1 MLTRVEFGIA
11 FTELFEKWRYKV
23 FYGGRGAAKSWH
35 FAIALVLLASKK
47 KLRILCAREYQSS
60 IQESVHKLLVETIAR
75 LNLSHNFIIREK
87 KIYCK
92 NGSEF
97 LFHGLA
103 HDVSKIKSLENIDIC
118 WVEEAHCVC
127 KKSWDTLIPTI
138 RKENSEIWISFNPD
152 LEENE
157 TYQRFILKKNKNSL
171 VKKVS
176 YRDNIWFPD
185 VLKLELEACRKND
198 FESYLNI
205 WEGECKTT
213 SNAQIFKDKYEIK
226 AFESPSDATYYHGV
240 DWGFAKDPS
249 VLIRAFIQ
257 ENTLYIDKEA
267 YAYGVELDK
276 LEELFDIIP
285 SSRRCP
291 IKADSSRPETI
302 HFMQKR
308 GFNISAAKKWGGS
321 VFDGIAILKSFEKII
336 IHPTCVQTIEEAR
349 LYKYKEDKNTNKI
362 LPIIEDKHNHCFD
375 ALRYAL
381 DDFIKGRKPMNFKR

>member
-1 MLTRVEFGIA
+1 MHTRVEFSLS
-11 FTELFEKWRYKV
+11 FTPLFEKWRYKV

-35 FAIALVLLASKK
+35 FAIALILLASKK

-60 IQESVHKLLVETIAR
+60 IQESVHKLLVETIDR
-75 LNLSHNFIIREK
+75 LSLRNYFIIREK

-118 WVEEAHCVC
+118 WVEEAHSVS

-138 RKENSEIWISFNPD
+138 RKEHSEIWISFNPD

-157 TYQRFILKKNKNSL
+157 TYQRFIISKNENAL

-176 YRDNIWFPD
+176 FRDNIWFPE
-185 VLKLELEACRKND
+185 VLRLELEACKKRD

-205 WEGECKTT
+205 WEGECKHA
-213 SNAQIFKDKYEIK
+213 SNAQIFKDRYDIIP
-226 AFESPSDATYYHGV
+226 FESPNNTIFYHGA
-240 DWGFAKDPS
+240 DWGFANDPT

-257 ENTLYIDKEA
+257 DNCLYIDKEA
-267 YAYGVELDK
+267 YGYGVELDK
-276 LEELFDIIP
+276 LADLFDKIQ
-285 SSRRCP
+285 SSRQAI

-308 GFNISAAKKWGGS
+308 GFNVKAAKKWSGS
-321 VFDGIAILKSFEKII
+321 VEDGISILKSFNKII
-336 IHPTCVQTIEEAR
+336 IHPSCVHTIEEAR
-349 LYKYKEDKNTNKI
+349 LYKYKEDKNTGKI

-381 DDFIKGRKPMNFKR
+381 DDIIKGRKPMNFRR